1 MLAYP
6 EIYYKAGA
14 VEKGD
19 ELIDVIINNC
29 PDNLRYFNELNDRFV
44 PYYAET
50 IRENL
55 AMINEM
61 SNIASRN
68 SRHELKMELE
78 KMLEEQFSKF
88 MYLF

>member
-1 MLAYP
+1 M
-6 EIYYKAGA
+6 
-14 VEKGD
+14 EKGD
-19 ELIDVIINNC
+19 ELVDVIANNC
-29 PDNLRYFNELNDRFV
+29 LDNLRYYSELNDRFI

-68 SRHELKMELE
+68 SRYELKMELE

-88 MYLF
+88 MYLFW

>member
-1 MLAYP
+1 M
-6 EIYYKAGA
+6 
-14 VEKGD
+14 EKGD
-19 ELIDVIINNC
+19 ELVDVIANNC
-29 PDNLRYFNELNDRFV
+29 LDNLRYYSELNDRFI